1 MSLIPIELQN
11 ANANTDL
18 VRTQSRSIDDSAS
31 QFSTICDIECAY
43 SLQNTDFI
51 NVLTG
56 EGIVSD
62 IHGSG
67 DHTPTHTHG
76 SQALVSKSVS
86 AGSDFQY
93 LDTKLQNLPKDLYV
107 QKLLELTSSN
117 EHTIIDYRSSLCLR
131 AKTMEGC
138 PSGNLTTRKSTKLN
152 SSVAKYA
159 KDCFALYMFCS
170 GDSSYLSDVFDKSKH
185 GRSEFPKTSLIELRS
200 VVQSLLQRVSEL
212 EETHI
217 TDTKISKVLTKLC
230 PA

>member
-1 MSLIPIELQN
+1 MALVTTGHVALPEKAYIELQN
-11 ANANTDL
+11 ANANIDL
-18 VRTQSRSIDDSAS
+18 VSTQSRSINDSAS

-43 SLQNTDFI
+43 SPQNTDFI

-67 DHTPTHTHG
+67 DHTHTHG
-76 SQALVSKSVS
+76 SQALVSN
-86 AGSDFQY
+86 GSDFQY

-117 EHTIIDYRSSLCLR
+117 EHIIIDYRSSLCLR

-152 SSVAKYA
+152 SSVAKI
-159 KDCFALYMFCS
+159 ALHCICS
-170 GDSSYLSDVFDKSKH
+170 AAVTVLIYLTYLINQNTV
-185 GRSEFPKTSLIELRS
+185 RPNFPKL
-200 VVQSLLQRVSEL
+200 
-212 EETHI
+212 H
-217 TDTKISKVLTKLC
+217 
-230 PA
+230 

>member
-1 MSLIPIELQN
+1 MALVTTGHVAPPEKAYIELQN
-11 ANANTDL
+11 ANANIDL
-18 VRTQSRSIDDSAS
+18 VSTQSRSINDSAS

-43 SLQNTDFI
+43 SPQNTDFI

-67 DHTPTHTHG
+67 DHTPTHG
-76 SQALVSKSVS
+76 SQALVSNSVS

-117 EHTIIDYRSSLCLR
+117 EHIIIDYRSLLCLR

-138 PSGNLTTRKSTKLN
+138 P
-152 SSVAKYA
+152 
-159 KDCFALYMFCS
+159 
-170 GDSSYLSDVFDKSKH
+170 
-185 GRSEFPKTSLIELRS
+185 
-200 VVQSLLQRVSEL
+200 
-212 EETHI
+212 
-217 TDTKISKVLTKLC
+217 
-230 PA
+230 